1 MDKTKE
7 DDMKRFVVAGWV
19 AVFAL
24 VCLTGCARVRTYT
37 VEQER
42 VDQDLSSGNAGYLA
56 GAPQQDLQT
65 ARKLTRTTY
74 VAEVE
79 LGKQAG
85 QKPKGKKAKYEKCPM
100 TMENEEGATEEMT
113 AEAPA
118 AAGPATAA
126 ASKEPVMYTVTANDT
141 LQKISL
147 KFYGTTKKWKTIF
160 DANKDVLKS
169 PDKIY
174 AGQALKIP
182 QE

>member
-1 MDKTKE
+1 
-7 DDMKRFVVAGWV
+7 MKRFVVAGWV

-56 GAPQQDLQT
+56 GTPQQDLQ
-65 ARKLTRTTY
+65 AGRKLTRTTY

-79 LGKQAG
+79 LGKKPG
-85 QKPKGKKAKYEKCPM
+85 QRPKGKKPKYEKCPM

-113 AEAPA
+113 TEVPAMAASAVA
-118 AAGPATAA
+118 AAP
-126 ASKEPVMYTVTANDT
+126 KEPVTYTVTANDT

-147 KFYGTTKKWKTIF
+147 KFYGTTKKWKAIF
-160 DANKDVLKS
+160 EANKEVLKS

-174 AGQALKIP
+174 AGQVIKIP